1 MPGKTKTKILIITSC
16 TGDKAVKHDNRLT
29 MGDLRQGA
37 EHLKKREAEL
47 ADLMMPAEE
56 LYTGM
61 QHVRL
66 MRGVNALRENK
77 DFQVELQIL
86 SAGYGLV
93 EDLRRLAPYDAT
105 FNGMKMK
112 ELVEWAEFLN
122 VPKEIRSIISR
133 CFDLIL
139 VLLGD
144 GYLRACQ
151 LDDDVDL
158 GGPAVF
164 FTGKASASRLP
175 DLAQLQAVI
184 LGNPDT
190 RKFACGL
197 VGLKGE
203 VAARLLEHL
212 ASGDLTVAQIVENP
226 ETIIAGLATPTALK
240 TKPASARANPNV
252 DKVISIPQ
260 SWWDK
265 PHRAKLRYFIPEW
278 DDLVDP
284 DYDFETDAHSG
295 GRGDWSNEVYAH
307 QMYTEPNYDGILM
320 SRAVAE
326 KSKKKNARINEMGV
340 HRFLR
345 VPRNFPIMGDCGAF
359 DYIDKEEPPY
369 TTEDVIDY
377 YTRLDFDFGV
387 SVDHLVVPAYEQQ
400 KQFRYDLTVHN
411 AEDFLNEHRKGGLA
425 WEPIGAV
432 QGWDPNSYA
441 AAVEKYQKMGYQ
453 TIALGGLVRSTTK
466 NLLAILE
473 QIKPVL
479 KPSTRMHLFGI
490 ARPEAIAAFAD
501 LGVTSIDSASHL
513 RRAWLVARDNY
524 FTLDGNS
531 FSAIR
536 IPDVDKSFRAKRIV
550 KEGRAT
556 FEEIQV
562 LERNCRRVVREF
574 DVGQLGI
581 EATLDVLD
589 EYDQLISEGRKGMR
603 AEYQRTLEAT
613 PWRECGCNICKR
625 WGVQVMI
632 FRGNNRNRRRGFHN
646 TYVFYRL
653 MQDSLLG
660 KEKPQDTHAQ
670 LGLFGK
676 AATG

>member
-1 MPGKTKTKILIITSC
+1 LKKILIITSC
-16 TGDKAVKHDNRLT
+16 TGEKAVNDENQLT
-29 MGDLRQGA
+29 IDDLRQGNA
-37 EHLKKREAEL
+37 YINEREAEL
-47 ADLMMPAEE
+47 ADVMMPAEK

-61 QHVRL
+61 QHARL
-66 MRGVNALRENK
+66 MRGISTIRKNK
-77 DFQVELQIL
+77 HFKVDLQIL

-93 EDLRRLAPYDAT
+93 PGSKKLPPYEAT

-112 ELVEWAEFLN
+112 ELAEWAEFLN
-122 VPKEIRSIISR
+122 VPGDVRKTLAKSY
-133 CFDLIL
+133 DLIL

-151 LDDDVDL
+151 FDDAVQL
-158 GGPAVF
+158 GGPSVF
-164 FTGKASASRLP
+164 LTGKASAKRLP
-175 DLAQLQAVI
+175 SLENLQTVI

-203 VAARLLEHL
+203 VAARLCEHI
-212 ASGDLTVAQIVENP
+212 ASGAIAIETALANP
-226 ETIIAGLATPTALK
+226 DEVVAGLATTPTVKAKPTA
-240 TKPASARANPNV
+240 TRANPRV

-265 PHRAKLRYFIPEW
+265 PHKAKLRYFIPEW

-284 DYDFETDAHSG
+284 DYDFDEDIHSG

-307 QMYTEPNYDGILM
+307 QMYPEPNYDGILM

-326 KSKKKNARINEMGV
+326 KSKKKNARVNEMGV

-345 VPRNFPIMGDCGAF
+345 VPRSFPIMGDCGAF
-359 DYIDKEEPPY
+359 DYIDKDEPPY
-369 TTEDVIDY
+369 TTDDVIDY

-400 KQFRYDLTVHN
+400 KQFRYDLTIHN
-411 AEDFLNEHRKGGLA
+411 AEEFFDEHRKSGLT

-432 QGWDPNSYA
+432 QGWSPESYA
-441 AAVEKYQKMGYQ
+441 AAVEKYQLMGYR

-473 QIKPVL
+473 QIKPIL
-479 KPSTRMHLFGI
+479 KASTKMHLFGI
-490 ARPEAIAAFAD
+490 ARPEAIASFAD

-536 IPDVDKSFRAKRIV
+536 IPDVNKSFRAKRIV
-550 KEGRAT
+550 KEGRAS
-556 FEEIQV
+556 FGEVQI
-562 LERNCRRVVREF
+562 LEKNCRRVMREF
-574 DVGQLGI
+574 DAGQLGI

-613 PWRECGCNICKR
+613 PWRECGCDICR
-625 WGVQVMI
+625 QWGVQVMI

-660 KEKPQDTHAQ
+660 KGNSQDTHAQ
-670 LGLFGK
+670 LALFGQ